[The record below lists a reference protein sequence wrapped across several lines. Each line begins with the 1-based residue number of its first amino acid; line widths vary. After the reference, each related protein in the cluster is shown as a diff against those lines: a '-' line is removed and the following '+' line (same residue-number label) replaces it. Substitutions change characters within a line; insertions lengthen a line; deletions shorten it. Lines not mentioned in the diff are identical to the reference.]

1 MTIREIGGIRG
12 IRRPMESVGTARV
25 SRNVDL
31 IATGGGIGRRC
42 AVTLEP
48 TLYWTLLFFFV
59 RLCDSTIVISAQR
72 VPVPDQFFQ
81 LYAVLQWNES
91 IRGQRSTPRNK
102 TTKKFASPGW
112 VSRKSRR
119 GLIRVSR

>member
-12 IRRPMESVGTARV
+12 IRQPMESVGTARV

-42 AVTLEP
+42 AVTHKP
-48 TLYWTLLFFFV
+48 TLYWTFLFFFV

-72 VPVPDQFFQ
+72 IPLSELVFEV
-81 LYAVLQWNES
+81 YVVL
-91 IRGQRSTPRNK
+91 T
-102 TTKKFASPGW
+102 
-112 VSRKSRR
+112 
-119 GLIRVSR
+119 